1 MFGHQDRHCSSL
13 NSQDMEKIIFGG
25 GHFGFFLEALP
36 FLGPIT
42 NLKVLGQAITTKK
55 IVLLSGVSS

>member
-1 MFGHQDRHCSSL
+1 
-13 NSQDMEKIIFGG
+13 MEKLIFGG
-25 GHFGFFLEALP
+25 GHFEKSKMAALEALQ

-55 IVLLSGVSS
+55 IALLSGVSS